1 MKYILAAAVALA
13 PLSPVFANPFDAF
26 KGDYSVTKQECTVN
40 GNADTSGC
48 DRTEVK
54 IVNDAAGTLRLYELF
69 PNGSVGYGLV
79 ESSYQSESG
88 TIKETITGGDQ
99 NADWTHIEHIRQYA
113 GSETSDVYEGRSVYK
128 RNGGLYYS
136 FYHHEKAPM
145 MNEFTIVRNYTL
157 EKK

>member
-1 MKYILAAAVALA
+1 MRAFARLFAL
-13 PLSPVFANPFDAF
+13 
-26 KGDYSVTKQECTVN
+26 
-40 GNADTSGC
+40 
-48 DRTEVK
+48 
-54 IVNDAAGTLRLYELF
+54 LYEFADFSDFIWIHSKHL
-69 PNGSVGYGLV
+69 P
-79 ESSYQSESG
+79 SSYGYSESG